1 METYEKQKNRHQLC
15 LLQFNKNVDLK
26 ITKETIENVFQFDRD
41 KP

>member
-1 METYEKQKNRHQLC
+1 MKNKKIVTNYACYSLTRMLTS
-15 LLQFNKNVDLK
+15 K